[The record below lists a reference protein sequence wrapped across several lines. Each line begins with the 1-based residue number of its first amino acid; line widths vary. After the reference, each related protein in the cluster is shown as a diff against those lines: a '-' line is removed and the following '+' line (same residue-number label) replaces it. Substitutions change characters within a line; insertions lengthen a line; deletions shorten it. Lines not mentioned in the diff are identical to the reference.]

1 MSALLPALIIVP
13 LAAALLV
20 ALSSRSSARV
30 VDVLGNLGTFVVL
43 GLAVALA
50 VPVLAGSVASWSLG
64 DASPLGISLTVD
76 ALSVLMLLVISVD
89 SVAASVYSIAYM
101 EEYTS
106 KAKYYVLFLLM
117 VAGMNMVVLGAD
129 LVNMYVGIEVAAL
142 SCYALVAYGLGK
154 EYLEASFRYQVL
166 GTVGTLC
173 LVAGIG
179 LLYGR
184 VGTVS
189 FAKLAASGV
198 STVAGI
204 GVPAIL
210 ILSGLAL
217 KAAFMPYHAWL
228 PDAHSTAP
236 SPVSAMLSGVF
247 VKVVGVY
254 GLFRLLFVVFVP
266 GGVLATALLVIAAL
280 SILAGAFLALAQMD
294 MKRLLAYHTISQMG
308 YVLLGLAIG
317 TPLALVGALFH
328 LVNHAL
334 FKELFFLGAGSVE
347 RQTGTRDISVLG
359 GLNSR
364 MPVTG
369 VTSAIGFFSISGCPP
384 FNGFWSKL
392 IIIVAA
398 VQAGYV
404 GLGVVGAVGAILTVA
419 SFLKYEKGVF
429 FGALPEA
436 LQKVKESPASMW
448 VPMVVL
454 AVACLALG
462 LAFPWV
468 IEYLLEPAVSAI
480 MIGA

>member
-189 FAKLAASGV
+189 FARLAASGV

-347 RQTGTRDISVLG
+347 RQAGTRDIGKLG

-436 LQKVKESPASMW
+436 LQNVKESPASMW

>member
-101 EEYTS
+101 DKYTS

-347 RQTGTRDISVLG
+347 RQTGTRDIGKLG